1 MWKQQ
6 LAIRRVTDRDRQRKR
21 ERSNARWGR
30 MEHIDRKLDL
40 GNISSIACNPV
51 HFCQTHVLGKCKHIS
66 GFIITLSL
74 FNNVKIRY
82 LKSKLVS
89 SVVHDNIN
97 MPREH
102 TADSEPKP
110 C

>member
-1 MWKQQ
+1 MKA
-6 LAIRRVTDRDRQRKR
+6 AIGHQASDRQRPTEKKR

-40 GNISSIACNPV
+40 GNISSTACNPV
-51 HFCQTHVLGKCKHIS
+51 NFCQTHVLGKCKHIS
-66 GFIITLSL
+66 GFMITLSL

-82 LKSKLVS
+82 LKSKSVS
-89 SVVHDNIN
+89 SVVHDNVN

-110 C
+110 H